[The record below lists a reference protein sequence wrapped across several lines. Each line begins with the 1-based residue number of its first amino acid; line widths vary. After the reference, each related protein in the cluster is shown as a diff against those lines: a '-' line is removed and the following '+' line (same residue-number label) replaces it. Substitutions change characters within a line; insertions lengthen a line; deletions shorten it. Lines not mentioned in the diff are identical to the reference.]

1 MTAKQVRTS
10 GTPRAEVLRVL
21 AHNLAKSCN
30 YLEGQN
36 RTFITHSFAAQ
47 AGGHIHKQQTGDKSG
62 CKSARQQMA
71 GREAA
76 GWAEWSRERQATG
89 ESGVRTDEACQGEAQ
104 LGRALFPDLLSPIAP
119 FYLKYVLI
127 LTVYYSEIYLLLCPF
142 KDLYHHTFKA
152 FKLHG
157 KGAAALSCLINKDN
171 SKHAFL
177 QNLSR
182 GRGHSHSWHMVHTIA
197 DQFPI
202 SYSIITIVNLKWFP
216 KQKQRMSS
224 AF

>member
-36 RTFITHSFAAQ
+36 RTFITNSSAAQ

-62 CKSARQQMA
+62 CKSARQQTA
-71 GREAA
+71 GRGQDEQS
-76 GWAEWSRERQATG
+76 GAERGRSL
-89 ESGVRTDEACQGEAQ
+89 GVRGADWWGLPRRGTTREGVISRPPA
-104 LGRALFPDLLSPIAP
+104 PTAP

-127 LTVYYSEIYLLLCPF
+127 LAVYYSEIYLRLCPF
-142 KDLYHHTFKA
+142 KDLYYHAFKA
-152 FKLHG
+152 SKLHG
-157 KGAAALSCLINKDN
+157 KEAAALSCLINKDN
-171 SKHAFL
+171 SEHAFP
-177 QNLSR
+177 QTLSR
-182 GRGHSHSWHMVHTIA
+182 GRGHCHSWHMVHTIA

-202 SYSIITIVNLKWFP
+202 SHSIITIVNLKWFP
-216 KQKQRMSS
+216 KQKQRMRS
-224 AF
+224 AC